1 MSSKLFEGFK
11 VADFSAVIA
20 GSLITKTLASH
31 GAEVI
36 KIEGRNHLDIFRQ
49 SMAATAGFPSPL
61 DDPYVFQPWANRGM
75 SFNVWNTT
83 KYGVALNLA
92 HPKGK
97 EVAKRFVARAD
108 IVVENFAGGA
118 MEKMGLGYNEL
129 KKVKPD
135 LIMLSTCM
143 QGQTGPHSKHPGY
156 GTQLVNLAGFG
167 NIVGYPDREPYG
179 IGPYTDFVAPRY
191 SLLAL
196 LAAVDYRR
204 RTGKG
209 QYIDVSQYESSVHFM
224 APLLLDYA
232 VNGRIAERVGN
243 YYPYAA
249 PNNAY
254 PCRAT
259 HLDDK
264 WIVIAI
270 YTDEEWQNFCQIIGS
285 PAWTKDPKFA
295 TLRARR
301 ENEAELDKLV
311 EDWTIIRTPIGA
323 ERTLR
328 DAGLGAKI
336 INSYKEFAMH
346 DPPVKNHSPY
356 AAPHNAY
363 RCHFED
369 RWVAIT
375 VSNDEEWR
383 NFCKVIGNPPW
394 TKQAKFATLQAR
406 QENLEEMD
414 RYISEWTIN
423 RTDYEVMDMM
433 QAAGVPAGVVSTGE
447 DIFEKDLQIRHRHV
461 FWKMNFPEI
470 GDCHGVAPSF
480 TMSNCPVE
488 LRRAPLMGEHNEWAL
503 KELLGMSDQEIRDLI
518 LEGVVE

>member
-1 MSSKLFEGFK
+1 MSRKLFEGFK

-20 GSLITKTLASH
+20 GSMITKTLAAH

-49 SMAATAGFPSPL
+49 SFGTPSVL

-75 SFNVWNTT
+75 SFNLWNTT

-97 EVAKRFVARAD
+97 EIAKKFVARAD

-143 QGQTGPHSKHPGY
+143 QGQTGPHSRHPGY

-209 QYIDVSQYESSVHFM
+209 QYIDESQYEASVHYM

-254 PCRAT
+254 PCRAR

-264 WIVIAI
+264 WIIIAV
-270 YTDEEWQNFCQIIGS
+270 YTDEEWQKLCQVMGS

-301 ENEAELDKLV
+301 ENEAELDKLI
-311 EDWTIIRTPIGA
+311 ESWTIIRTPLIA

-328 DAGLGAKI
+328 DAGLGARI
-336 INSYKEFAMH
+336 ITSYKEFATH
-346 DPPVKNHSPY
+346 EPPVKNRSPY

-363 RCHFED
+363 RCHWED

-383 NFCKVIGNPPW
+383 NFCKVLGNPPW
-394 TKQAKFATLQAR
+394 TKEAKFATLQAR

-414 RYISEWTIN
+414 RYISGWTIN

-433 QAAGVPAGVVSTGE
+433 QAAGVSAGVVSTGE
-447 DIFEKDLQIRHRHV
+447 DIFEKDLQLRHRHV
-461 FWKMNFPEI
+461 FWKMNFPEV

-488 LRRAPLMGEHNEWAL
+488 LKRAPLMGEQNEWAL
-503 KELLGMSDQEIRDLI
+503 KELLGMSDKEIRELI